1 MNDLAL
7 QNQYSGGQR
16 SFRQKLAPKL
26 IYIRNHYFLYL
37 MLVFP
42 VAYYILFHY
51 VPMYGIGI
59 AFRDY
64 SIFTGARASTW
75 TGFLNFSKIF
85 AIAEF
90 SRAIRNTLVL
100 NVLTLVFGF
109 PAPIILALLLNEIQS
124 NKFKRTVQTITYM
137 PYFIS
142 LVVTCSI
149 IKIYCQEN
157 GLFSQIIEIFGGTR
171 RNLLIDSGAYRPIY
185 VLSGIWQNIGWNS
198 IIYLAALSGID
209 QEQYEAARIDG
220 ANRFQQMLHI
230 TIPGIL
236 PTIMIL
242 FVLRMGSILNVGYEK
257 VLLLYTENTYNVADV
272 FSTYTYRVGLEQK
285 QYSLSTAVS
294 LFNTMVNIMFLVF
307 TNWLSRKTTESGLF

>member
-1 MNDLAL
+1 MNNLAL
-7 QNQYSGGQR
+7 QNQYTSGQR

-109 PAPIILALLLNEIQS
+109 PAPIILALLLNEIRAGLYKKLS
-124 NKFKRTVQTITYM
+124 QTILYL
-137 PYFIS
+137 PHFLSWVIIGG
-142 LVVTCSI
+142 LVHT
-149 IKIYCQEN
+149 Q
-157 GLFSQIIEIFGGTR
+157 
-171 RNLLIDSGAYRPIY
+171 
-185 VLSGIWQNIGWNS
+185 
-198 IIYLAALSGID
+198 
-209 QEQYEAARIDG
+209 
-220 ANRFQQMLHI
+220 
-230 TIPGIL
+230 
-236 PTIMIL
+236 
-242 FVLRMGSILNVGYEK
+242 
-257 VLLLYTENTYNVADV
+257 
-272 FSTYTYRVGLEQK
+272 
-285 QYSLSTAVS
+285 
-294 LFNTMVNIMFLVF
+294 
-307 TNWLSRKTTESGLF
+307 

>member
-109 PAPIILALLLNEIQS
+109 PAPIILALMLNEIRAGLYKKLS
-124 NKFKRTVQTITYM
+124 QTILYLG
-137 PYFIS
+137 YH
-142 LVVTCSI
+142 
-149 IKIYCQEN
+149 
-157 GLFSQIIEIFGGTR
+157 R
-171 RNLLIDSGAYRPIY
+171 RSGHHAVRHHVRPDQQGAHLYRP
-185 VLSGIWQNIGWNS
+185 SG
-198 IIYLAALSGID
+198 
-209 QEQYEAARIDG
+209 G
-220 ANRFQQMLHI
+220 A
-230 TIPGIL
+230 
-236 PTIMIL
+236 
-242 FVLRMGSILNVGYEK
+242 
-257 VLLLYTENTYNVADV
+257 VAE
-272 FSTYTYRVGLEQK
+272 R
-285 QYSLSTAVS
+285 
-294 LFNTMVNIMFLVF
+294 
-307 TNWLSRKTTESGLF
+307 

>member
-1 MNDLAL
+1 MAL
-7 QNQYSGGQR
+7 QNQYTSGQR

-109 PAPIILALLLNEIQS
+109 PAPIILALMLN
-124 NKFKRTVQTITYM
+124 
-137 PYFIS
+137 
-142 LVVTCSI
+142 
-149 IKIYCQEN
+149 
-157 GLFSQIIEIFGGTR
+157 
-171 RNLLIDSGAYRPIY
+171 
-185 VLSGIWQNIGWNS
+185 
-198 IIYLAALSGID
+198 
-209 QEQYEAARIDG
+209 
-220 ANRFQQMLHI
+220 
-230 TIPGIL
+230 
-236 PTIMIL
+236 
-242 FVLRMGSILNVGYEK
+242 
-257 VLLLYTENTYNVADV
+257 
-272 FSTYTYRVGLEQK
+272 
-285 QYSLSTAVS
+285 
-294 LFNTMVNIMFLVF
+294 
-307 TNWLSRKTTESGLF
+307 

>member
-1 MNDLAL
+1 MNNLAL
-7 QNQYSGGQR
+7 QNQYTSGQR

-64 SIFTGARASTW
+64 SIFTGVRASTW

-109 PAPIILALLLNEIQS
+109 PAPIILALMLNEIRAACTRS
-124 NKFKRTVQTITYM
+124 SRRPSCICRTSSRGLSSAVWS
-137 PYFIS
+137 PR
-142 LVVTCSI
+142 CSPP
-149 IKIYCQEN
+149 
-157 GLFSQIIEIFGGTR
+157 
-171 RNLLIDSGAYRPIY
+171 RP
-185 VLSGIWQNIGWNS
+185 
-198 IIYLAALSGID
+198 A
-209 QEQYEAARIDG
+209 
-220 ANRFQQMLHI
+220 
-230 TIPGIL
+230 
-236 PTIMIL
+236 
-242 FVLRMGSILNVGYEK
+242 
-257 VLLLYTENTYNVADV
+257 
-272 FSTYTYRVGLEQK
+272 
-285 QYSLSTAVS
+285 
-294 LFNTMVNIMFLVF
+294 
-307 TNWLSRKTTESGLF
+307 